1 MDPAL
6 STLDISKA
14 EATAIAPVDFWSM
27 NAQLALDPGIDP
39 SKADLTQNLKLQ
51 DPNIQKS
58 GDLLTLKYEEVEYL
72 NQPHA
77 TNVENVNPFN
87 VIVFVGGVV
96 LDPASDN

>member
-39 SKADLTQNLKLQ
+39 LRQ
-51 DPNIQKS
+51 I
-58 GDLLTLKYEEVEYL
+58 
-72 NQPHA
+72 
-77 TNVENVNPFN
+77 
-87 VIVFVGGVV
+87 
-96 LDPASDN
+96 